1 MIFGIEKLV
10 VILDDLTMKKF
21 HTYVLLLAAL
31 TSNAF
36 AATIPLSPELEARL
50 NQIGPKR
57 VAKAIYDVAL
67 HGGAS
72 SAHALGVDIPDN
84 AVITRS
90 YMYIN
95 TAFTG
100 SDSTPTLAIGCQ
112 AAANLRAAAQL
123 TGWSATSLID
133 GVSTGASS
141 VFQKITEP
149 CTITATGAVLPFTA
163 GKLTLW
169 VEYLLAE

>member
-1 MIFGIEKLV
+1 
-10 VILDDLTMKKF
+10 MKKL
-21 HTYVLLLAAL
+21 HTLVLLLAVL

-36 AATIPLSPELEARL
+36 AATIPLSPELEQKL
-50 NQIGPKR
+50 YLIGPKR
-57 VAKAIYDVAL
+57 VAKVIYDVAL

-72 SAHALGVDIPDN
+72 SAHALGVDLPDN
-84 AVITRS
+84 SIITRS

-95 TAFTG
+95 TAFEG
-100 SDSTPTLAIGCQ
+100 SASTPTLAIGCQ
-112 AAANLRAAAQL
+112 AAANLRAAGQL
-123 TGWSATSLID
+123 TGYSATSLID
-133 GVSTGASS
+133 GVSTGAST

-149 CTITATGAVLPFTA
+149 CTITATGAILPFTA